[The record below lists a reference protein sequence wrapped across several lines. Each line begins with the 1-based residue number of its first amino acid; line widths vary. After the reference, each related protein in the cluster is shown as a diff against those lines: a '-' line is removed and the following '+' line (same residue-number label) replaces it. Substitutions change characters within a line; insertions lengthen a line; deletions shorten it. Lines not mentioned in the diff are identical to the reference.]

1 MAKISPASWG
11 GSSLLSSKRD
21 PRSQCMRESVCIHM
35 LYVGCMRS
43 WEASCALLSWS
54 STFRRVLKK
63 GCFFFF
69 PLYFYSSIT
78 NTLQLRSDLF
88 HAYLSCATAISHTI
102 SYMSSSSR
110 QLSRSCISNPTWFR
124 VWAHGES
131 YVRPLSGLC
140 NMPWPPGSGYQA
152 LLTYGFIALDVLP

>member
-1 MAKISPASWG
+1 MHEGVRLHTYA
-11 GSSLLSSKRD
+11 L
-21 PRSQCMRESVCIHM
+21 
-35 LYVGCMRS
+35 
-43 WEASCALLSWS
+43 CALHEILGS
-54 STFRRVLKK
+54 FLRFAKLKQHFQT
-63 GCFFFF
+63 CLEERLFFFF
-69 PLYFYSSIT
+69 PLYFYSSIK

-102 SYMSSSSR
+102 SYTSSSSR

-152 LLTYGFIALDVLP
+152 LLTSSFIALDVLP